1 MGGRRWARLRGGLS
15 DRGMVTAELAACL
28 PVLVLLLTV
37 ALSAVSV
44 GSLRVRAADAA
55 REAARAAARGDNATA
70 QQLAAAAAP
79 GVNVRIQLTADEVTA
94 VASVQAHLPVPFLP
108 EVTVR
113 EQAVAAREPP

>member
-1 MGGRRWARLRGGLS
+1 
-15 DRGMVTAELAACL
+15 MVTAELAACL
-28 PVLVLLLTV
+28 PVLMLLLAV

-44 GSLRVRAADAA
+44 ASLRVRAADAA
-55 REAARAAARGDNATA
+55 REAARAAARGDTVTA

-79 GVNVRIQLTADEVTA
+79 GAHVRITTSADEVTA
-94 VASVQAHLPVPFLP
+94 VATVEAHLPVPFLP